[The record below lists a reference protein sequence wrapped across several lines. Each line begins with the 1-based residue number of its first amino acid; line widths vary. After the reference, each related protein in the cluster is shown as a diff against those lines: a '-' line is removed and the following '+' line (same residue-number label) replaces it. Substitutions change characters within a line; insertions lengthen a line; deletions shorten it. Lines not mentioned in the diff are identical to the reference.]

1 MATMWKHI
9 KATSVVIAE
18 AAIAEAENKAFPV
31 VEVPQRNKLPIV
43 AETAVKTVQPQQP
56 AVGNVAE
63 PDNVVTPETNDE
75 VNPAQQKPRRKKHQ
89 VHKLEEF
96 TQAKPKA
103 ETPKEVAATTAPEE
117 QKSEKLSRRARRSAK
132 LAKAQ
137 LLTDD
142 EMNGESKGNVD
153 SKEVNADSKPVGVGG
168 KQDVVAHKHDKA
180 EQMVQKP
187 TSTEEGQLQPKSATV
202 ADKASGEEVVASG
215 TAPQPKMSKAERIRN
230 RRKHG
235 GNKVEAAPQ
244 ENVVAK
250 SNEAT
255 AEADDNTLAP
265 VKPRKTDIPAAAPR
279 KKHQRGNS
287 RVRRRMQALAAEQ
300 GEESSAAQGE

>member
-1 MATMWKHI
+1 
-9 KATSVVIAE
+9 
-18 AAIAEAENKAFPV
+18 
-31 VEVPQRNKLPIV
+31 
-43 AETAVKTVQPQQP
+43 
-56 AVGNVAE
+56 
-63 PDNVVTPETNDE
+63 

-96 TQAKPKA
+96 TQAKPKV
-103 ETPKEVAATTAPEE
+103 ETSKEVAATTAPEE

-142 EMNGESKGNVD
+142 EMNGESQGD
-153 SKEVNADSKPVGVGG
+153 ADSKPGNVEGKHVGADR
-168 KQDVVAHKHDKA
+168 KLDTVVHKHDKA
-180 EQMVQKP
+180 EQIAQKP
-187 TSTEEGQLQPKSATV
+187 TSTEEGQLQPKPAV
-202 ADKASGEEVVASG
+202 AADKVSGEEVVASG
-215 TAPQPKMSKAERIRN
+215 TAPQPKMSKAERMRN

-235 GNKVEAAPQ
+235 GNKVDAAPQ
-244 ENVVAK
+244 ENAVAK

>member
-1 MATMWKHI
+1 
-9 KATSVVIAE
+9 
-18 AAIAEAENKAFPV
+18 
-31 VEVPQRNKLPIV
+31 
-43 AETAVKTVQPQQP
+43 VKTVQPQQP

-96 TQAKPKA
+96 TQTKSKA
-103 ETPKEVAATTAPEE
+103 EAPKEIVATTAPEE

-142 EMNGESKGNVD
+142 EMNGESQGD
-153 SKEVNADSKPVGVGG
+153 ADSKPVGAGG
-168 KQDVVAHKHDKA
+168 KQDVVVHKHDKA
-180 EQMVQKP
+180 ERIAQKP
-187 TSTEEGQLQPKSATV
+187 TSTEEGQLQPKSAIA

-215 TAPQPKMSKAERIRN
+215 TAPQPKMSKAERMRN

-235 GNKVEAAPQ
+235 GNKVDAAPQ
-244 ENVVAK
+244 ENAVAK
-250 SNEAT
+250 SNDAT